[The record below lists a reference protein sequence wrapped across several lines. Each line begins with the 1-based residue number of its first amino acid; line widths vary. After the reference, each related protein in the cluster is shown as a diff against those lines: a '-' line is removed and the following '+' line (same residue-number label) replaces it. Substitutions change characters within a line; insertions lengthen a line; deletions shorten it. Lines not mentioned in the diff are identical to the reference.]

1 VLQPT
6 ASGSCTF
13 NLGGSYSYSDP
24 NAKGHVFRGTVTV
37 TATPASLTIAVRT
50 PIVVYGGTTV
60 LSGTLSTQ
68 KVGDKVDVLA
78 QPCGASQAKLMT
90 VQTTTGGAYSAAVN
104 PLKSTAYTAKNTAAS
119 SAAVTVRV
127 RPSLRLVRVAAHR
140 FSLRVSA
147 GSSLAGKYASVQRY
161 SGTLKRWV
169 AVRTVLLKAS
179 SAGVAPTVVSAASF
193 RTSVRP
199 RLRVRATLAQPQVGS
214 CYAPG
219 TSNVI
224 SS

>member
-1 VLQPT
+1 M
-6 ASGSCTF
+6 
-13 NLGGSYSYSDP
+13 
-24 NAKGHVFRGTVTV
+24 
-37 TATPASLTIAVRT
+37 
-50 PIVVYGGTTV
+50 

-78 QPCGASQAKLMT
+78 QQCGGPSTKVTT
-90 VQTTTGGAYSAAVN
+90 VQTAAGGVYSAAVK
-104 PLKSTAYTAKNTAAS
+104 PLKNTAYTAKYSAVA

-127 RPSLRLVRVAAHR
+127 RPSLRLAKIAAHR

-147 GSSLAGKYASVQRY
+147 GSSLAGKYASLQRY
-161 SGTLKRWV
+161 NGTLKRWV

-193 RTSVRP
+193 RTSSP
-199 RLRVRATLAQPQVGS
+199 ARLRVRATLAQPQVGS